1 MIETTVKID
10 GMMCSMCESHVN
22 DAIRNHLNVKKVS
35 ASHSKGEATIISE
48 DPISE
53 GDIEKALDGSG
64 YTILSVSSK
73 PMKRRSSS
81 ASVKSKI
88 VNNRPALPC
97 MTEPAA

>member
-64 YTILSVSSK
+64 STILSVSSK
-73 PMKRRSSS
+73 PDEK
-81 ASVKSKI
+81 K
-88 VNNRPALPC
+88 
-97 MTEPAA
+97 

>member
-53 GDIEKALDGSG
+53 GDID
-64 YTILSVSSK
+64 TILSVSSK
-73 PMKRRSSS
+73 PYEKKKLFSFG
-81 ASVKSKI
+81 KK
-88 VNNRPALPC
+88 
-97 MTEPAA
+97 

>member
-1 MIETTVKID
+1 MIETTVNID

-73 PMKRRSSS
+73 PYEKKKLFSFG
-81 ASVKSKI
+81 KK
-88 VNNRPALPC
+88 
-97 MTEPAA
+97 

>member
-1 MIETTVKID
+1 MIETTVRID

-64 YTILSVSSK
+64 YTILPVSSK
-73 PMKRRSSS
+73 PYEKKKLFSSG
-81 ASVKSKI
+81 KK
-88 VNNRPALPC
+88 
-97 MTEPAA
+97 

>member
-22 DAIRNHLNVKKVS
+22 DAIRNHLSVKKVT

-48 DPISE
+48 APISE

-73 PMKRRSSS
+73 PYEKKKLFSSG
-81 ASVKSKI
+81 KK
-88 VNNRPALPC
+88 
-97 MTEPAA
+97 

>member
-48 DPISE
+48 DSISE

-64 YTILSVSSK
+64 YTILSVSSTPYEK
-73 PMKRRSSS
+73 KKLFSFG
-81 ASVKSKI
+81 KK
-88 VNNRPALPC
+88 
-97 MTEPAA
+97 

>member
-1 MIETTVKID
+1 M
-10 GMMCSMCESHVN
+10 
-22 DAIRNHLNVKKVS
+22 KKVS

-73 PMKRRSSS
+73 PYEKKKLFSFG
-81 ASVKSKI
+81 KK
-88 VNNRPALPC
+88 
-97 MTEPAA
+97 

>member
-1 MIETTVKID
+1 MIETTVRID

-73 PMKRRSSS
+73 HYEKKKLFSFG
-81 ASVKSKI
+81 KK
-88 VNNRPALPC
+88 
-97 MTEPAA
+97 